1 MIELI
6 NETVD
11 EKIVNIPWTGPI
23 LPMGGIYGPILQ
35 RRMTVHEISTLLQKK
50 YPVREILNDGT
61 EVKLTMANYDQDL
74 NGDGGAAAREVKQPN
89 LDIKNVP
96 TKEEREEAELEAQ
109 IAREEKEAAEK
120 KAAEEAAKVVTTT
133 PVQATPVQ
141 DNNNQKNNNGKNGKK
156 NRPMVDDLTAKK

>member
-23 LPMGGIYGPILQ
+23 LPMGGIYGPILN
-35 RRMTVHEISTLLQKK
+35 RRMSVHEIATLIQKR
-50 YPVREILNDGT
+50 YPVNEMRVDGR
-61 EVKLTMANYDQDL
+61 EVKLTMANYDMDL
-74 NGDGGAAAREVKQPN
+74 NGDGGAATREVKQPN
-89 LDIKNVP
+89 TNIKNIP

-109 IAREEKEAAEK
+109 IAREEKEAAKK

-133 PVQATPVQ
+133 PVQAVPAQ
-141 DNNNQKNNNGKNGKK
+141 NNNQKNNGKKDKK
-156 NRPMVDDLTAKK
+156 NRPMVDDLVAKK